1 MHLPPVWPV
10 RRDGLA
16 ARLTLEDLDDSGTV
30 SRLRADAGSPSIA
43 PGNALASLLISLP
56 SGMAGATG
64 SFFSSP
70 TRP

>member
-1 MHLPPVWPV
+1 VWPV

-30 SRLRADAGSPSIA
+30 SRLRADPGS
-43 PGNALASLLISLP
+43 PGNALASLLISLALISLP